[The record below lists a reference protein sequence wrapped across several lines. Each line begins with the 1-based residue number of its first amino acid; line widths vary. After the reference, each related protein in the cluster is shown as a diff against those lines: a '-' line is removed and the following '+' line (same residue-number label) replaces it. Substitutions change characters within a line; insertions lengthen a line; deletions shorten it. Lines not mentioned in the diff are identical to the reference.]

1 MQDPVLN
8 LFKDQLTTE
17 LKHLA
22 DSRRYLNL
30 VSQKPDP
37 GVAFPHWYF
46 ERIEQFERSEADT
59 LITDGFDDEKIDAIH
74 ISDDEDEVRFF
85 QFKNPVSRLKGI
97 DDAAIDGLLTTIDL
111 FLNSS
116 RKKTALDEIF
126 IEIRSAI
133 RTSYKIVFITS
144 GDGLAPKQK
153 QRIEEK
159 LKIWNGPTRTAF
171 DYEVLTLASLSDKV
185 YVQNVPTV
193 NSKIELKLD
202 TPPYQTKVNDHK
214 SLVCHIDGKSLA
226 NEYSK
231 FGEKLLQQNI
241 RNTEGATPSNKAI
254 YRTATSNDSDSFYF
268 YNNGV
273 TIICDDW
280 DYDQPSW
287 RLSITRPQIVNG
299 GQTLRQ
305 ISSAARDHKLRDDV
319 KVLLRVISIGDDREF
334 AGNVAVN
341 LNNQTI
347 VRSSFL
353 KSNHP
358 VFIQMQHALLP
369 LGWYFERK
377 PGDWENLTQMEKT
390 DLLSKIQ
397 NENKI
402 IQMQTGCQAYCAIY
416 LQDIDLAKKNPKNI
430 FLAKRSGGR
439 FEDVAT
445 TALTAQRMISAFS
458 ILQYVEAHL
467 QKLKEI
473 RRIEQ
478 PQKRQLDLAKLL
490 SIRKPAPYSE
500 LRKMLPQA
508 SLFVAALVAHQLG
521 ENIDVFPP
529 ENLSDKLVAK
539 AILHTFAVGSKTD
552 GAWATLLKSQ
562 SFLEAVKKK
571 FKKTPLTK
579 KKLSS

>member
-193 NSKIELKLD
+193 NSKIR
-202 TPPYQTKVNDHK
+202 Y
-214 SLVCHIDGKSLA
+214 
-226 NEYSK
+226 
-231 FGEKLLQQNI
+231 
-241 RNTEGATPSNKAI
+241 ATISNK
-254 YRTATSNDSDSFYF
+254 S
-268 YNNGV
+268 
-273 TIICDDW
+273 
-280 DYDQPSW
+280 
-287 RLSITRPQIVNG
+287 
-299 GQTLRQ
+299 
-305 ISSAARDHKLRDDV
+305 
-319 KVLLRVISIGDDREF
+319 
-334 AGNVAVN
+334 
-341 LNNQTI
+341 
-347 VRSSFL
+347 
-353 KSNHP
+353 
-358 VFIQMQHALLP
+358 
-369 LGWYFERK
+369 
-377 PGDWENLTQMEKT
+377 
-390 DLLSKIQ
+390 
-397 NENKI
+397 
-402 IQMQTGCQAYCAIY
+402 
-416 LQDIDLAKKNPKNI
+416 
-430 FLAKRSGGR
+430 
-439 FEDVAT
+439 
-445 TALTAQRMISAFS
+445 
-458 ILQYVEAHL
+458 
-467 QKLKEI
+467 
-473 RRIEQ
+473 
-478 PQKRQLDLAKLL
+478 
-490 SIRKPAPYSE
+490 
-500 LRKMLPQA
+500 
-508 SLFVAALVAHQLG
+508 
-521 ENIDVFPP
+521 
-529 ENLSDKLVAK
+529 
-539 AILHTFAVGSKTD
+539 
-552 GAWATLLKSQ
+552 
-562 SFLEAVKKK
+562 
-571 FKKTPLTK
+571 
-579 KKLSS
+579 